1 MPTRSSLQQ
10 VAQEWLPPV
19 LYRLLRRH
27 LRPQWK
33 YVGGEWPSR
42 DPRAEGWDDPS
53 VTRVLEACWP
63 RYQALAASPE
73 PWAYWPWETTGR
85 DAAAHHNLLTFAY
98 AAARCSADAAAL
110 SVLDWGGTFGHFA
123 AIARAAAPRTDIHYV
138 VKDRP
143 AICAA
148 GAKLN
153 ASVTF
158 ISSDEEAFARRYDLV
173 LASNALQYASDW
185 RDTAARL
192 AAASQ
197 RWLLILAFPTVRASP
212 SFVVVQ
218 RPQGVGFAEDY
229 ISWVFNRDEFLTHIA
244 DCGFVLEQEFVSIG
258 ELDAS
263 GAPEIAKHVGFLFKR
278 RAATDAVRH
287 AGAAH
292 HRPS

>member
-1 MPTRSSLQQ
+1 M
-10 VAQEWLPPV
+10 

-33 YVGGEWPSR
+33 YVGAQWPSR

-53 VTRVLEACWP
+53 VTSVLEACWP

-73 PWAYWPWETTGR
+73 PWAYWPWQTAGR
-85 DAAAHHNLLTFAY
+85 DAAAQQNLLAFAY
-98 AAARCSADAAAL
+98 AVARASADRAAF

-123 AIARAAAPRTDIHYV
+123 AIARAAAPHADIDYV

-158 ISSDEEAFARRYDLV
+158 ISSDEKAFARRYDLV
-173 LASNALQYASDW
+173 IASNALQYASNW

-197 RWLLILAFPTVRASP
+197 RWLVILALPTVRASP

-229 ISWVFNRDEFLTHIA
+229 ISWVFNRDEFLAHIV
-244 DCGFVLEQEFVSIG
+244 GQGVVLAREFLSIG
-258 ELDAS
+258 KLDAS
-263 GAPEIAKHVGFLFKR
+263 GAPEIAEHVGFLFEHP
-278 RAATDAVRH
+278 AAID
-287 AGAAH
+287 
-292 HRPS
+292 